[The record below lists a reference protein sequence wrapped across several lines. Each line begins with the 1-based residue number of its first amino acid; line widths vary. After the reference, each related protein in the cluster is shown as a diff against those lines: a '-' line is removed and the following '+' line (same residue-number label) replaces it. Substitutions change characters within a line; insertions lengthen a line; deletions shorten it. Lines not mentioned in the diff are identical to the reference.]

1 MPRLGLTVTEEQA
14 GRTVLSLLRG
24 ELGLSSTLVKRLKRT
39 DRGLLLNGAPV
50 HTDARPRA
58 GESAPRARAA
68 TRSTPGAAIPRF
80 SLALFILSSGKLPP
94 AAMSR

>member
-39 DRGLLLNGAPV
+39 ELGLLLNGAPV

-58 GESAPRARAA
+58 GAN
-68 TRSTPGAAIPRF
+68 
-80 SLALFILSSGKLPP
+80 
-94 AAMSR
+94 